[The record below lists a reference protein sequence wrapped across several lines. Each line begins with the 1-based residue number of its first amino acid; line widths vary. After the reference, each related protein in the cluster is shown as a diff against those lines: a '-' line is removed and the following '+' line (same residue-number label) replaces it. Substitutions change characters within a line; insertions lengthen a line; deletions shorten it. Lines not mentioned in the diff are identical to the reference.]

1 MKRIMFTSI
10 IFGFII
16 LTSACDKKYTCTCT
30 SISKNLKM
38 PIESIKT
45 TKLGSKGYAKTCLKH
60 QDNSSDLK
68 DCHLE

>member
-1 MKRIMFTSI
+1 MKKIRITSI
-10 IFGFII
+10 IISFII
-16 LTSACDKKYTCTCT
+16 LTSSCDKTYTCTCT
-30 SISKNLKM
+30 SISQNLRI

-60 QDNSSDLK
+60 QENSSDLK

>member
-1 MKRIMFTSI
+1 MKKIIVTSL
-10 IFGFII
+10 FVGFII
-16 LTSACDKKYTCTCT
+16 LMSSCDKKYTCICT

-45 TKLGSKGYAKTCLKH
+45 TKLGSKGYAKTCLQH
-60 QDNSSDLK
+60 QENFVDLT

>member
-1 MKRIMFTSI
+1 MKKVIFTILIIGFISI
-10 IFGFII
+10 I
-16 LTSACDKKYTCTCT
+16 SSCDKKYTCTCT
-30 SISKNLKM
+30 SISQNLKI

-60 QDNSSDLK
+60 QDNTTDLK